1 LNRSAEVVADV
12 SFLPHSTRVARSML
26 SVAVVVATVVVFAHT
41 CFAQID
47 TANIGDN
54 SFAGSKG
61 VISLNVAAGVVNQQD
76 NSALITDIPGS
87 LSIEQSST
95 GNETPANTVIARIG
109 SLAFSSSSG
118 LMQVSEAS
126 GVGNLQ
132 ANAAFIGLNASASE
146 ALTGISL
153 SQMRATQVSSPGGL
167 VPFQGEATI
176 SPSAFANT
184 SGVVQLDMTAGN
196 NNIAANLLS
205 LHVGP

>member
-1 LNRSAEVVADV
+1 VVADV
-12 SFLPHSTRVARSML
+12 SFLSHSTRVARSML
-26 SVAVVVATVVVFAHT
+26 FIAIATATIVALAHN
-41 CFAQID
+41 CFAQVDSTDISD
-47 TANIGDN
+47 G

-61 VISLNVAAGVVNQQD
+61 LLSVNEAAGVVNQQN
-76 NSALITDIPGS
+76 NSALVTDVPGT
-87 LSIEQSST
+87 LNVEQSST
-95 GNETPANTVIARIG
+95 GNETPANRVIARIG

-118 LMQVSEAS
+118 VMQVSEAS

-132 ANAAFIGLNASASE
+132 ANAAFIGINASSSE

-153 SQMRATQVSSPGGL
+153 SQMRSTQVPTPGGL

-176 SPSAFANT
+176 SPSAFANS
-184 SGVVQLDMTAGN
+184 SGVVQVDQTAGN

>member
-1 LNRSAEVVADV
+1 MVADV
-12 SFLPHSTRVARSML
+12 SRSLNTTRVAFVARSC
-26 SVAVVVATVVVFAHT
+26 VALAALAITLAFAQN

-47 TANIGDN
+47 ITNIADGA
-54 SFAGSKG
+54 FAGSKG

-76 NSALITDIPGS
+76 NSALITDIPGT
-87 LSIEQSST
+87 LNVNQSST
-95 GNETPANTVIARIG
+95 GNETPANTVSARIG

-118 LMQVSEAS
+118 LMQVTEAS

-132 ANAAFIGLNASASE
+132 ANAAFIGIDTIASQ
-146 ALTGISL
+146 ALSGASL
-153 SQMRATQVSSPGGL
+153 SQMRSTQIPAPNGP

-184 SGVVQLDMTAGN
+184 SGVVQVDQTAGN
-196 NNIAANLLS
+196 NNVAANLLS